1 MLSNKCCQTKVVEQK
16 WLNKYRRTKVVE
28 QKFHEAR
35 KCCGLEMKE
44 SNLEVFSSILQK
56 NVIGSYN
63 PQNDDMTS
71 NVDTLKPQ
79 FLPLLSFIVFFNH
92 LKINLIILIIVI
104 RGKQTR

>member
-1 MLSNKCCQTKVVEQK
+1 MLSNKCCRTKVVEQM
-16 WLNKYRRTKVVE
+16 LSNKGCRTNVVE

-71 NVDTLKPQ
+71 NVDTVKPQ
-79 FLPLLSFIVFFNH
+79 FLPLLSFGVFY
-92 LKINLIILIIVI
+92 
-104 RGKQTR
+104 